1 MSSNELFFT
10 EEQTPNVRFSL
21 RVRAKLLSRQ
31 TPYQLL
37 EVFETAEF
45 GKLMVLDGKVM
56 LTERDEL
63 YYHEMLV
70 HPALLTHPSPRRVL
84 IIGGGDGGTA
94 REVLRHPS
102 VEEVIWGEIDEAV
115 IEAAREYFPSVCAG
129 VFDDSRVKL
138 RVMPGEDLIASLA
151 NEVDV
156 ILVDSTDPIGPAVP
170 LFESPFFAACR
181 HALRQGGIYATQCGS
196 PFYFQAEV
204 QSVDRHLRTVF
215 TEVRR
220 YLGMMPSYPSGV
232 WSYVMAGDEPL
243 SLTLEEAQ
251 RRFAER
257 ALKLSYYTPE
267 IHLASAVIPP
277 ILQ

>member
-1 MSSNELFFT
+1 MGSHEMFFT
-10 EEQTPNVRFSL
+10 EEQTPHVRFSL
-21 RVRAKLLSRQ
+21 RVREKLLTRQ

-37 EVFETAEF
+37 EVFATEEF
-45 GKLMVLDGKVM
+45 GRLMVLDGKVM
-56 LTERDEL
+56 LTERDEM

-70 HPALLTHPSPRRVL
+70 HPALLTHPNPRRVL
-84 IIGGGDGGTA
+84 IIGGGDGGTV
-94 REVLRHPS
+94 REVLRHPA

-115 IEAAREYFPSVCAG
+115 IDAAREFFPTVCAG
-129 VFDDSRVKL
+129 VFDDPRVKL
-138 RVMPGEDLIASLA
+138 RVLPGEELVASFA
-151 NEVDV
+151 NEIDV

-181 HALRQGGIYATQCGS
+181 RALRPGGLYATQCGS

-204 QSVDRHLRTVF
+204 QAVDHHLRSVF
-215 TEVRR
+215 AEVRR

-232 WSYVMAGDEPL
+232 WSYVMAGDESL
-243 SLTLEEAQ
+243 ALTLAEAQ